1 MIYVRMS
8 ISLSISAK
16 VSNKNPYTMDRI
28 RIHPNTEL
36 QLSLNN
42 VHTSAGAAK
51 ASPKRKAFYN
61 PHPELRLSHY

>member
-1 MIYVRMS
+1 
-8 ISLSISAK
+8 
-16 VSNKNPYTMDRI
+16 MDRI

-51 ASPKRKAFYN
+51 ASPKRKTIYN
-61 PHPELRLSHY
+61 PHSELQHFLNNVHTSADAAKG